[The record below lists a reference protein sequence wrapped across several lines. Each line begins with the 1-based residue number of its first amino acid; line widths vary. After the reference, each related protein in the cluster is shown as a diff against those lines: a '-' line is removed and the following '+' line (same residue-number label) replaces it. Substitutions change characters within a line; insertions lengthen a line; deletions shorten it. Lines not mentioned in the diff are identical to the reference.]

1 MNEME
6 QFQKRITELADRA
19 YARGIVLFSDFLD
32 LNQQNALRGIRWK
45 EHGIHLQTF
54 GGYSY
59 AERQMAAFVPDALSF
74 SPAGNSADHIMPE
87 AKPEDVSETMPEASP
102 GWPYPISVISAA
114 PSAPRYS
121 EPLTHRDYLGSIL
134 SLGIERSLIGDLII
148 KDHAATIFCAER
160 MADYICEELI
170 RVRHTEIK
178 AVKQAPYLINIS
190 PETEEKTGSVASLR
204 LDALIALAF
213 GIQRSRAA
221 LLVQEGA
228 VFVNAK
234 LVTSNGHPPR
244 ENDLISVR
252 KLGKCRFCGILHQT
266 KKGRIMVRMER
277 FV

>member
-1 MNEME
+1 ME

-32 LNQQNALRGIRWK
+32 LQQQNALRGIRWK
-45 EHGIHLQTF
+45 EHGIQLQTF

-74 SPAGNSADHIMPE
+74 SPAGDTADH
-87 AKPEDVSETMPEASP
+87 VLPEASP
-102 GWPYPISVISAA
+102 GWPYPISVIRAE
-114 PSAPRYS
+114 PSAPRYA

-148 KDHAATIFCAER
+148 KDHAATIFCADR

-170 RVRHTEIK
+170 RVRHTEIR
-178 AVKQAPYLINIS
+178 AEKQAPYMIDIS
-190 PETEEKTGSVASLR
+190 PETEERIGSVASLR

-213 GIQRSRAA
+213 GIQRSRAS

-266 KKGRIMVRMER
+266 KKGRVMVRMER